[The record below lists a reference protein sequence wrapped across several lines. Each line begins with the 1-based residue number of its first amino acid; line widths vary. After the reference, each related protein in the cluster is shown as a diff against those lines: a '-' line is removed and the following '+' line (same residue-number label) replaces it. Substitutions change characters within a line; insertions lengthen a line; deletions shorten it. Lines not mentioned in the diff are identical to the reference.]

1 MTDERFEAVYEET
14 KARAQELKPCV
25 LCVHKNADCTYCF
38 ENKIQISPSSYGCRK
53 HMTDEEQLRKNAEE
67 EYAKQ
72 IAIQKRMLLELDIMS
87 YEIGAA
93 QQTLEKLDAELCASY
108 NAIKNKDKECIDNHN
123 ESKKNRDRLA
133 KAFVQLKA
141 HAQDMRN
148 TYNRYVE
155 YFFNTLFTDENGKY
169 NWKESDKNLVN
180 TGVINTFVR
189 VLVDKTLEN
198 GENAEAIMDFMLSL
212 KGSGIYNDK
221 QLGKFMIRR

>member
-1 MTDERFEAVYEET
+1 
-14 KARAQELKPCV
+14 
-25 LCVHKNADCTYCF
+25 
-38 ENKIQISPSSYGCRK
+38 
-53 HMTDEEQLRKNAEE
+53 
-67 EYAKQ
+67 
-72 IAIQKRMLLELDIMS
+72 MLLELDIMS

-108 NAIKNKDKECIDNHN
+108 NAIKDKDKECIDNHN
-123 ESKKNRDRLA
+123 ESKKNRDRLD
-133 KAFVQLKA
+133 KAFRQLKA

-155 YFFNTLFTDENGKY
+155 YFFNTLFTEENGKY

-198 GENAEAIMDFMLSL
+198 GENAEAIMNFMLSL

>member
-1 MTDERFEAVYEET
+1 MTDERFETIYEQT
-14 KARAQELKPCV
+14 KERAQELKPCV

-38 ENKIQISPSSYGCRK
+38 ENKIPISTSSYGCRK
-53 HMTDEEQLRKNAEE
+53 HMTDEELLRKNAKE
-67 EYAKQ
+67 EYERQ
-72 IAIQKRMLLELDIMS
+72 MAIRKRMLLELDIMG

-133 KAFVQLKA
+133 KAFTQLKA

-155 YFFNTLFTDENGKY
+155 YFFNTLFTEENGNY

-198 GENAEAIMDFMLSL
+198 GENAEAIMNFMLSL
-212 KGSGIYNDK
+212 KGSGIYDEK
-221 QLGKFMIRR
+221 QVGKFMIRR